1 MSEAY
6 RRWAWVAVLVVGLVL
21 YIAVLRTMVD
31 TRNPNF
37 VPTTI
42 LLGATVVPATFLT
55 FAAGRSGRWQVPAW
69 ILAVAAFFGG
79 VVGVIVA
86 GQLEYDT
93 LRDLGALPM
102 LFVAVIEECAKLI
115 VPAALLLVL
124 WRRRREPSDGL
135 VIGVA
140 CGAGFAALE
149 TMGYAFTALLASRG
163 EIGAVEETLFVRGL
177 LAPAGHTAW
186 TGLTA
191 GALYA
196 LAARPSGRRVWVFLG
211 TLAGA
216 VVLHTLWDSIGAIL
230 GYVVLG
236 AVSVGWLLLE
246 MRRYRTFAP
255 AVTGARPRGVPV
267 SLGGP
272 G

>member
-1 MSEAY
+1 MTDAY
-6 RRWAWVAVLVVGLVL
+6 RRWAWAAVLVVGLVL
-21 YIAVLRTMVD
+21 YLAVLRTMVD

-42 LLGATVVPATFLT
+42 LLGASVVPATFLT

-69 ILAVAAFFGG
+69 LLVAAAFFGG

-93 LRDLGALPM
+93 LRDLGGLPM

-115 VPAALLLVL
+115 VPVAILALL
-124 WRRRREPSDGL
+124 WQRHRAPSDGL

-149 TMGYAFTALLASRG
+149 TMGYAFNALIASRG
-163 EIGAVEETLFVRGL
+163 DIGAVEETLFVRGL

-196 LAARPSGRRVWVFLG
+196 LAARPTGRRVWIFLG

-216 VVLHTLWDSIGAIL
+216 IVLHALWDSIGGLL
-230 GYVVLG
+230 GYLVLG

-246 MRRYRTFAP
+246 MRHYRTFGEVRVPPRRVARGAP
-255 AVTGARPRGVPV
+255 VGSV
-267 SLGGP
+267 
-272 G
+272 

>member
-1 MSEAY
+1 MNEAY
-6 RRWAWVAVLVVGLVL
+6 RRWAWVAVLVVGLIL

-69 ILAVAAFFGG
+69 ILVAAAFFGG
-79 VVGVIVA
+79 VVGVVVA
-86 GQLEYDT
+86 GQLEYET
-93 LRDLGALPM
+93 LRDMGALPM
-102 LFVAVIEECAKLI
+102 FFVAVIEECAKLI
-115 VPAALLLVL
+115 VPVVILIGL

-149 TMGYAFTALLASRG
+149 TMGYAFTALLASG
-163 EIGAVEETLFVRGL
+163 GNIGAVEETLFVRGL

-211 TLAGA
+211 TLLGA
-216 VVLHTLWDSIGAIL
+216 IVLHALWDSIGAIL

-236 AVSVGWLLLE
+236 AISVGWLLLE
-246 MRRYRTFAP
+246 MRRYRTFEVAP
-255 AVTGARPRGVPV
+255 GQAGAARRRQATAA
-267 SLGGP
+267 
-272 G
+272 